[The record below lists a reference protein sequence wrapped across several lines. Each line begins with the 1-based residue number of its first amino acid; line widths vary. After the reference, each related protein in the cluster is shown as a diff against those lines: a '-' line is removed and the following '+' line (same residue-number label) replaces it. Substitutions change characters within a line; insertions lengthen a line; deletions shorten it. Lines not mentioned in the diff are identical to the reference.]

1 MINLTTKGGRRN
13 LQPIYDSIVDAY
25 NRRALNEMKSMARE
39 FVIEMRVDKIK
50 AYRFNT
56 AIDNIKD
63 RNKLLMMVTNLHM
76 QDSKETASR

>member
-25 NRRALNEMKSMARE
+25 NRRAFTEMKSMAKE

-50 AYRFNT
+50 AYRFNI
-56 AIDNIKD
+56 AIDKAGNRD
-63 RNKLLMMVTNLHM
+63 KLLMLVTNLHM
-76 QDSKETASR
+76 QDSKEK